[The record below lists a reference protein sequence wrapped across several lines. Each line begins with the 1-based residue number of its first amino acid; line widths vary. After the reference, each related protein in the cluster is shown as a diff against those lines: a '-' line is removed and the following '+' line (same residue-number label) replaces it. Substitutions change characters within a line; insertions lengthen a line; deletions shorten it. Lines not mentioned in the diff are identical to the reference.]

1 MIDWLILISMTQS
14 TFTISERFIVRARQL
29 HKKYDYSHVTYHNS
43 KSPVTIKCPLHG
55 LFQQTPNAH
64 LMGHGCPYC
73 GNSAKGKSLKS
84 NTKDFIDKAQR
95 MFGDRYDYSL
105 VVYKNATD
113 KIIIQCKNHGNF
125 LMSPN
130 DHLSGHGC
138 KECGRLTTIQSRR
151 SCKKKFLEQATI
163 VHSTRYDYSE
173 VVYTNNST
181 KVKIICPT
189 HGAFWQ
195 SPNNHLNGQECPR
208 CNLSRGEWAIEK
220 YLISNNI
227 SYCCQKTFDDCRN
240 PLTNRKLRFDFYLPQ
255 NNMLIEYDGTQH
267 FRCGGLVNGQ
277 HRITLRELSDIQ
289 AKDTIKTDY
298 AKSHGIRLLRIP
310 YTEFSSIN
318 KLLEMQ
324 LSI

>member
-1 MIDWLILISMTQS
+1 MTQS

-43 KSPVTIKCPLHG
+43 KSPVTIGCPLHG

-64 LMGHGCPYC
+64 LMGHGCPFC

-84 NTKDFIDKAQR
+84 NTKDFIKKAQR
-95 MFGDRYDYSL
+95 MFGDKYDYSSA
-105 VVYKNATD
+105 VYKNATN
-113 KIIIQCKNHGNF
+113 KVIIQCKIHGNF

-138 KECGRLTTIQSRR
+138 MECGRLTTMQSRR
-151 SCKKKFLEQATI
+151 SCREKFLNRAVT
-163 VHSTRYDYSE
+163 VHGLRYDYSG

-181 KVKIICPT
+181 KVKIVCPT
-189 HGAFWQ
+189 HGAFYQ

-240 PLTNRKLRFDFYLPQ
+240 PQTNRKLRFDFYLPKK
-255 NNMLIEYDGTQH
+255 NILIEYDGQQH
-267 FRCGGLVNGQ
+267 FRSGGMVNGQ
-277 HRITLRELSDIQ
+277 HRITPRDLSDIRV
-289 AKDTIKTDY
+289 KDHIKNEY
-298 AKSHGIRLLRIP
+298 AKVRDIQLLRIP
-310 YTEFSSIN
+310 HNDFPRIAQILSV
-318 KLLEMQ
+318 K